1 MTPLAAHLA
10 PVAPETVPRR
20 FREWAPGTNR
30 ALAVWGPGSLTANL
44 IDVLE
49 QRLRS
54 SSVERPFVAA
64 APTQASVVAEFLV
77 SGSFD
82 DQRCARL
89 LEGLAWAR
97 PMSLRHARESA
108 NEPCVPFAYAALKL
122 LFAPDHAVAAFTQ
135 RHAAE
140 LARRIAVPPGLLA
153 RLRGGDVDG
162 AVRAALARAR
172 ASGIASPFAHGS
184 DGRTTRFG
192 AGTDGRRL
200 AAAML
205 IAINDRQLQTL
216 FDKAYPTDKETEDVA

>member
-97 PMSLRHARESA
+97 PISLPHAPPSA

-122 LFAPDHAVAAFTQ
+122 LFAPDHAVAAFTP
-135 RHAAE
+135 RHADE
-140 LARRIAVPPGLLA
+140 PARRIAVPPGLLA
-153 RLRGGDVDG
+153 RLRGGDVDW